1 MNDLGPAPASPLQ
14 LLRPG
19 DRDPRQ
25 HQRYAA
31 PPKNSAVAPPR
42 DPETESVADFEKGD
56 DLHQLDER
64 A

>member
-14 LLRPG
+14 PLRPG
-19 DRDPRQ
+19 DRDPRER
-25 HQRYAA
+25 QRYLA
-31 PPKNSAVAPPR
+31 PPKASPAAPPR
-42 DPETESVADFEKGD
+42 DPEPESVADFEKGD